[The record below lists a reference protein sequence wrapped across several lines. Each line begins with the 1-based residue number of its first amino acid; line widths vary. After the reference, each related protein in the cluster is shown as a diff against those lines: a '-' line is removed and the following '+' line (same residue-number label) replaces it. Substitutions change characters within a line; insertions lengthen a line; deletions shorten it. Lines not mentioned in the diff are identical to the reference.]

1 LGVDSIQY
9 KIPISGFARSHIL
22 FLGIKRW
29 SWNLARKGLSIPLE
43 EDMLLAKKTLLK
55 IISIIL
61 HKNIKLKKVNQI
73 ESQGLIK
80 RNIKRLKF
88 DLVNMINE
96 GMPFS

>member
-1 LGVDSIQY
+1 MFEKILASLGGRYAVS
-9 KIPISGFARSHIL
+9 
-22 FLGIKRW
+22 
-29 SWNLARKGLSIPLE
+29 N
-43 EDMLLAKKTLLK
+43 KTLFK
-55 IISIIL
+55 IISIIV

-80 RNIKRLKF
+80 RKIKRLKF

>member
-1 LGVDSIQY
+1 LGVDSIKY

-29 SWNLARKGLSIPLE
+29 SWNLVRKGLSIPLE

-61 HKNIKLKKVNQI
+61 HKNIKLKK
-73 ESQGLIK
+73 LIK
-80 RNIKRLKF
+80 SNHK
-88 DLVNMINE
+88 
-96 GMPFS
+96 G